1 MDLYNYGRRLQRKLA
16 EFEQSE
22 DKNLRKIAEFA
33 KFLIAENLSAA
44 RVWKYVVIPSKV
56 SERT

>member
-1 MDLYNYGRRLQRKLA
+1 MQRKVA